1 MSILGY
7 SSSYFLPEYWAD
19 TPLYGEKIIP
29 LIDYLLSNEYE
40 ESDKMAK
47 AYYRMQNK
55 YKNPFDLPIE
65 NIKELI
71 DEFGYEYVR
80 VLLGNNESTIRLL
93 FSILGLVHQLKGTK
107 SGLSLVLN
115 LLKGNRNNENILI
128 FNVYGNPII
137 HDNKVIGSITIDD
150 YVYFRQFTI
159 ASSSE
164 VRFQMGFS
172 VSNLISKQCIC
183 SVIDKSIR
191 ILINTQGQLELY
203 LGSNKETWNIANGE
217 GSARSTKRVERNHNY
232 QMQLLYDGYEYR
244 IAVSDNG
251 KPFENWIVHSSSEK
265 LEIYSSILYMGIDN
279 SEGTLQY
286 PISGEV
292 DFAYLDL
299 GTNNVEIT
307 QWFEQNPVGE
317 ENTFLLSTEM
327 DIDVVTTEFFTNFS
341 NFVKNYV
348 YPTLEYFTAKMKLKS
363 TLTFLMYA
371 KQHFIYNSYSDVD
384 RYGYLRTSDDKVFQ
398 VEGATEEEH
407 EPLLVPS
414 VIRQEEQE

>member
-40 ESDKMAK
+40 ESDKMAA

-71 DEFGYEYVR
+71 DEFGYKYVR
-80 VLLGNNESTIRLL
+80 ILLGDNEGTIRLL

-107 SGLSLVLN
+107 NGLKLVLN
-115 LLKGNRNNENILI
+115 LLKGNSGNENPLI
-128 FNVYGNPII
+128 FNVFGNPLI
-137 HDNKVIGSITIDD
+137 HDNKVIGGITVND

-159 ASSSE
+159 ASSNE
-164 VRFQMGFS
+164 LRFQMGFS
-172 VSNLISKQCIC
+172 VSNLLGKQCVC
-183 SVIDKSIR
+183 SVLDRSIR

-203 LGSNKETWNIANGE
+203 LGSNKENWNIANGE
-217 GSARSTKRVERNHNY
+217 GSARSSKRVERNHEY
-232 QMQLLYDGYEYR
+232 QIKLSYDGYEYR
-244 IAVSDNG
+244 LAVSDNG
-251 KPFENWIVHSSSEK
+251 KPFENWIVHPSNEK
-265 LEIYSSILYMGIDN
+265 LEIYSSILYLGIDN
-279 SEGTLQY
+279 SEELLQY

-292 DFAYLDL
+292 SYAYLDL
-299 GTNNVEIT
+299 GTNNIEIT

-327 DIDVVTTEFFTNFS
+327 DIDVVTTEFFTNFA
-341 NFVKNYV
+341 NFVRNYV

-363 TLTFLMYA
+363 TLTFLPYA
-371 KQHFIYNSYSDVD
+371 KQHITYNAFGNVNTYNYFYTNKDEIFIV
-384 RYGYLRTSDDKVFQ
+384 KKE
-398 VEGATEEEH
+398 EGET
-407 EPLLVPS
+407 PFLTISLY
-414 VIRQEEQE
+414 